1 MHWQPHH
8 TVWAV
13 LGIGSIANLMF
24 RRGLGPVLI
33 PLRDAFGLSYSEA
46 SLVAFV
52 PGVCYALVQLPA
64 GHLGDR
70 FGRGRVLFAGSLLWG
85 TMLSLSGAA
94 PSFAGLLV
102 LLALAGVGQGALIG
116 NDRPLVAIHTPPE
129 RQGMGQAL
137 TMAAGGMGMLLGT
150 LGAGLAAEA
159 LGWRYA
165 FPLFAAPVFLFAWAV
180 RRWIYPLPERAAS
193 GAPPGSVPSRA
204 RWQALATPR
213 LAALYAAGAAVS
225 FTTWFLST
233 WGPALLMDAGVPD
246 LRAASAFASL
256 LGLAFVVGLPITGAI
271 SDRLARDQDRALL
284 LAALLAGTSGL
295 VVTLGLGVG
304 SAAHPIALLG
314 LAIAVL
320 AVSSGCFSPLM
331 VLLSAEAPP
340 RHLGLTYGL
349 ANTLWQGGAVA
360 APVIGG
366 WLRDAT
372 ASFASTCYLAAAL
385 LGASAAAAFVAY
397 SRAIAKEG
405 GR

>member
-1 MHWQPHH
+1 MHWRPHH

-13 LGIGSIANLMF
+13 LGLGSVANLMF

-33 PLRDAFGLSYSEA
+33 PLREAFGLSYSEA

-85 TMLSLSGAA
+85 GMLALSAAA

-102 LLALAGVGQGALIG
+102 LLGLAGVGQGALIG
-116 NDRPLVAIHTPPE
+116 NDRPLVAVHTPPE
-129 RQGMGQAL
+129 RQGTGQAL

-150 LGAGLAAEA
+150 LGAGVAAEV
-159 LGWRYA
+159 LGWRSA
-165 FPLFAAPVFLFAWAV
+165 FSLFAAPVFLFAWAV
-180 RRWIYPLPERAAS
+180 RRWICPLPERTGS
-193 GAPPGSVPSRA
+193 GDRRSAVPPGP
-204 RWQALATPR
+204 RWRRLAAPR

-233 WGPALLMDAGVPD
+233 WGPALLMDAGLPD

-256 LGLAFVVGLPITGAI
+256 FGLAFVAGLPTAGLL
-271 SDRLARDQDRALL
+271 SDRFASSRGRARL
-284 LAALLAGTSGL
+284 LAALLATTSAL
-295 VVTLGLGVG
+295 AVVLGLGLG
-304 SAAHPIALLG
+304 SGASPITLLG

-340 RHLGLTYGL
+340 GHLGLTYGL
-349 ANTLWQGGAVA
+349 ANTLWQGGAIA
-360 APVIGG
+360 SPVIGG

-372 ASFASTCYLAAAL
+372 ASFAGTCYLAAVL
-385 LGASAAAAFVAY
+385 LGASAAAAFAAY
-397 SRAIAKEG
+397 RGTAKEESE
-405 GR
+405 R